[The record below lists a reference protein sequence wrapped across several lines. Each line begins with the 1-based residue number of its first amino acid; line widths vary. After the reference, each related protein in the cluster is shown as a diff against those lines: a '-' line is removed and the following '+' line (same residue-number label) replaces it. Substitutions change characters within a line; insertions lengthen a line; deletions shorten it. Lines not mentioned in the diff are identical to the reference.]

1 MKDVYP
7 HWTVH
12 FIRNVE
18 PTISVDTLYCQHL
31 SYSFKNIHTNVYWER
46 ERKRGKKKMVVEQ
59 QRASMCVA
67 FITEFSWVSFI
78 NFEALWLILKF
89 CSKLGTYRRFSMTAC
104 LYATQNFKKYHLK
117 MRQGFQSNRGEFI
130 DFAAIFFLIS
140 VCSGSL
146 EIYRYRIHRC
156 HS

>member
-1 MKDVYP
+1 M
-7 HWTVH
+7 
-12 FIRNVE
+12 
-18 PTISVDTLYCQHL
+18 
-31 SYSFKNIHTNVYWER
+31 YWER

-89 CSKLGTYRRFSMTAC
+89 CSKLGTYGRFSMTPVSMLLKISKNIISKC
-104 LYATQNFKKYHLK
+104 VKDFK
-117 MRQGFQSNRGEFI
+117 
-130 DFAAIFFLIS
+130 AIEESLSISQRYFFLFRFALAHWKYIDIEYI
-140 VCSGSL
+140 VAIHKNINGNLLTILMHDNDIVLYFMLSGLFSL
-146 EIYRYRIHRC
+146 LHNLIRLM